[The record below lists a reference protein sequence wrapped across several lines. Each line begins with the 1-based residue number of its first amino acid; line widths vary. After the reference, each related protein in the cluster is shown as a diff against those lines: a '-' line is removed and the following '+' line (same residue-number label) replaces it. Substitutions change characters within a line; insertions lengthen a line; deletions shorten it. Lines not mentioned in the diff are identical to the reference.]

1 MTTNGMPPPDGAD
14 KSLGEIVAEVSE
26 KASQLVREEIELAKA
41 EVTDKVSKLTRG
53 AGVAAAAG
61 VFLVFG
67 VTMFFHGMAW
77 FLDDVFNWE
86 DNVWAGF
93 AVVTAVLFLLAI
105 LAALLA
111 YRLFKKGSPPTPDL
125 AIEEAKR
132 TRAELE
138 AQKIE
143 HDQVQ
148 RTLQRGKEVKVV
160 VARERSPEMI
170 RAEIEETRRE
180 LAFSVNDLRSKV
192 TELTNWRGQLVR
204 NRKTALIGAAVAGFV
219 IGGGVAA
226 TVSLITGRR

>member
-1 MTTNGMPPPDGAD
+1 MTTNGMPPDGAD

-53 AGVAAAAG
+53 AAVAAAAG

-93 AVVTAVLFLLAI
+93 AVVTALLFLLAI

-111 YRLFKKGSPPTPDL
+111 YRLFKKGAPPTPDM

-132 TRAELE
+132 TRAQLE
-138 AQKIE
+138 AQNVE
-143 HDQVQ
+143 RDQVP
-148 RTLQRGKEVKVV
+148 RTLQRGKEVK
-160 VARERSPEMI
+160 A
-170 RAEIEETRRE
+170 
-180 LAFSVNDLRSKV
+180 
-192 TELTNWRGQLVR
+192 
-204 NRKTALIGAAVAGFV
+204 
-219 IGGGVAA
+219 
-226 TVSLITGRR
+226 

>member
-53 AGVAAAAG
+53 AAVAAAAG
-61 VFLVFG
+61 VFVVFG
-67 VTMFFHGMAW
+67 VTMFFHGLAW

-86 DNVWAGF
+86 DNIWAGF

-105 LAALLA
+105 LAAVLA
-111 YRLFKKGSPPTPDL
+111 LRLFKKGSPPTPDM

-132 TRAELE
+132 TRAQLE

-143 HDQVQ
+143 RDQVK
-148 RTLQRGKEVKVV
+148 RTLERGEEVK
-160 VARERSPEMI
+160 A
-170 RAEIEETRRE
+170 
-180 LAFSVNDLRSKV
+180 
-192 TELTNWRGQLVR
+192 
-204 NRKTALIGAAVAGFV
+204 
-219 IGGGVAA
+219 
-226 TVSLITGRR
+226 